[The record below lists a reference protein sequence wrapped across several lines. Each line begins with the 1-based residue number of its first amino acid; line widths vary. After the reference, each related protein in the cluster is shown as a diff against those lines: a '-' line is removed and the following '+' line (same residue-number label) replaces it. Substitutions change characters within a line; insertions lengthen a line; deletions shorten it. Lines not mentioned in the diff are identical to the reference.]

1 MGFVRERKVF
11 KLVFDDPDMAGLEV
25 RARSLPLDGL
35 MEIAKM
41 ADLAG
46 VEIKTVP
53 TAEQMGILDGLFQRF
68 ASVLIDWNLEEDP
81 GDGGPPVPVP
91 ATLEGLHSQDMD
103 FVLTVVMAW
112 IEAVAGVAAP
122 KGPRSPS
129 GVTFPEGSLPMEAL
143 SQNPLSSLMPG

>member
-1 MGFVRERKVF
+1 MKRRADMGFVRERRVF
-11 KLVFDDPDMAGLEV
+11 KLVFDDPAMSGLEV

-53 TAEQMGILDGLFQRF
+53 TAEQMQIIKGMFQRF

-91 ATLEGLHSQDMD
+91 ATLEGIQRQDPD
-103 FVLTVVMAW
+103 FALLIIGAW
-112 IEAVAGVAAP
+112 IAA
-122 KGPRSPS
+122 
-129 GVTFPEGSLPMEAL
+129 
-143 SQNPLSSLMPG
+143 